1 MHQLLKNGGLEV
13 IAGGGQEKLE
23 SLAIRRNYPEEKLLQ
38 QLLNLMTEP
47 VNGV

>member
-1 MHQLLKNGGLEV
+1 MHQILISGGFEL

-23 SLAIRRNYPEEKLLQ
+23 SLAFRRNYPEDNLLQ
-38 QLLNLMTEP
+38 WLHNLMAEP